1 MGLKHAIDHSKAQRI
16 LLFPILELLVKKN
29 LVWEILWTH
38 YSSVRDTTWP
48 KKFAIGLAGNS
59 VTRSGEVAL
68 VRELPRYYLL
78 KSPSFRGFTDVSGG
92 IRKSVTTEMITSA
105 CYYGALASTTA
116 TAEKSS
122 LFEKWI
128 RVFSNF
134 VGFTPIRWK
143 FQM

>member
-1 MGLKHAIDHSKAQRI
+1 MTK
-16 LLFPILELLVKKN
+16 
-29 LVWEILWTH
+29 
-38 YSSVRDTTWP
+38 
-48 KKFAIGLAGNS
+48 
-59 VTRSGEVAL
+59 SGEVAP
-68 VRELPRYYLL
+68 VGKLPGYYLWT
-78 KSPSFRGFTDVSGG
+78 SPSVGGFTDVSGG
-92 IRKSVTTEMITSA
+92 IRQSVTTEMITLA
-105 CYYGALASTTA
+105 FYYGALASTTA